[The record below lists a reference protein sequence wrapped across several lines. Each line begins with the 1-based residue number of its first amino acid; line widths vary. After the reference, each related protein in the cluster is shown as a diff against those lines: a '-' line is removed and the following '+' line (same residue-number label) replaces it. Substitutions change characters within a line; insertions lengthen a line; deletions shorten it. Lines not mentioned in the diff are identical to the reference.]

1 MKCICSFGLL
11 LGLVAFV
18 TESWCARF
26 APILSNTRNKPSRL
40 PRQPTRQ
47 ECLAFQI
54 SFIAGLQ
61 SANEECRNSILSVAG
76 LLLQLQNVTA
86 LEMAAAAVC
95 IPACQSFY
103 DLQVSCLGQEEADNR
118 TTFYCGRN
126 SQGQACYEAFQSNN
140 GARVSSA
147 CSSNNCTASCAA
159 ELQTLISDVGCC
171 VRSFAYTFLM
181 AESLFSTCDIAIPD
195 FCPHPFNSAITT
207 AAAYTLNSAIT
218 TAAAYTSLFT
228 TFIATFILMY

>member
-1 MKCICSFGLL
+1 MKYICLLGLL
-11 LGLVAFV
+11 LVLVAFV
-18 TESWCARF
+18 TESWCAHF
-26 APILSNTRNKPSRL
+26 THVLSNTRNKPSRL
-40 PRQPTRQ
+40 PRQSTRQ

-54 SFIAGLQ
+54 NIIAGLQ
-61 SANEECRNSILSVAG
+61 SANEECRNSISSVAV
-76 LLLQLQNVTA
+76 LLLQFQNVTA

-147 CSSNNCTASCAA
+147 CSGNCTASCTT

-171 VRSFAYTFLM
+171 VRSFAYTFPM
-181 AESLFSTCDIAIPD
+181 ADSLFSTCGMTMPD
-195 FCPHPFNSAITT
+195 FCPHPF
-207 AAAYTLNSAIT
+207 NSAIT

-228 TFIATFILMY
+228 TFIATFMLLY

>member
-1 MKCICSFGLL
+1 MKSICCFATCTLL
-11 LGLVAFV
+11 LVAFV

-47 ECLAFQI
+47 ECQAFQI

-61 SANEECRNSILSVAG
+61 SANEECRSSIFSVTG
-76 LLLQLQNVTA
+76 LLLEFQNVTA

-103 DLQVSCLGQEEADNR
+103 DLQVLCIGQEEADNR

-126 SQGQACYEAFQSNN
+126 SQGQTCYEAFQSNN
-140 GARVSSA
+140 GVRVSSA
-147 CSSNNCTASCAA
+147 CSGNCTASCAA

-181 AESLFSTCDIAIPD
+181 ADSLFSTCGITMPD
-195 FCPHPFNSAITT
+195 FCPHSFNSAITT
-207 AAAYTLNSAIT
+207 AAAYTTI
-218 TAAAYTSLFT
+218 FT
-228 TFIATFILMY
+228 TFIATFILLMY